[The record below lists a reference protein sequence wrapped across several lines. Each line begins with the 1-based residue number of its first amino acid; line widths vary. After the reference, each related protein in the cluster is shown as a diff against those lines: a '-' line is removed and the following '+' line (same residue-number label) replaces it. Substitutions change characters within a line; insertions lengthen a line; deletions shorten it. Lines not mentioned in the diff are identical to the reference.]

1 MNIYCDTN
9 FVVALRV
16 ERDALHD
23 AAIGAYEVLC
33 RRAADAPPRL
43 LVSDWTRIE
52 ASNVY
57 RQASQRRGGR
67 TPALSRSEAK
77 VLLLDLDRQLATGFF
92 VGWTCEWAEVRSH
105 ALVLTAEHGVRIQ
118 LRSADLLHLAF
129 AKVIMPEALVCL
141 DDRLADAA
149 ETVGFSVVRRRRG

>member
-1 MNIYCDTN
+1 MNVYCDTS

-16 ERDALHD
+16 QRDTLHEM
-23 AAIGAYEVLC
+23 AIGAYEALC
-33 RRAADAPPRL
+33 RRATGSPPRL

-52 ASNVY
+52 TSNVY

-67 TPALSRSEAK
+67 APALSRSEAK
-77 VLLLDLDRQLATGFF
+77 ALLLDLDRQLAIGFL

-105 ALVLTAEHGVRIQ
+105 ALVLTAEHGFRIQ
-118 LRSADLLHLAF
+118 IRSADLLHLAF
-129 AKVIMPEALVCL
+129 AKVIMPEALLCF

-149 ETVGFSVVRRRRG
+149 ETVGFPVIRRRRR

>member
-1 MNIYCDTN
+1 VNVYCDTS

-16 ERDALHD
+16 QRDTLHE
-23 AAIGAYEVLC
+23 AAVGAYETLS
-33 RRAADAPPRL
+33 RRGAGASPRL

-52 ASNVY
+52 TCNVY

-67 TPALSRSEAK
+67 GPAISRSEAK
-77 VLLLDLDRQLATGFF
+77 ALLLDLDRQLATGFF
-92 VGWTCEWAEVRSH
+92 VGWTCEWTEVRSH
-105 ALVLTAEHGVRIQ
+105 ALVLAAEHGFRIQ
-118 LRSADLLHLAF
+118 IRSADLLHLAF
-129 AKVIMPEALVCL
+129 AKVIMPEALLCL

>member
-1 MNIYCDTN
+1 VNIYCDTN

-23 AAIGAYEVLC
+23 AVIGAYEVLC

-77 VLLLDLDRQLATGFF
+77 VVLAPHRAT
-92 VGWTCEWAEVRSH
+92 
-105 ALVLTAEHGVRIQ
+105 
-118 LRSADLLHLAF
+118 
-129 AKVIMPEALVCL
+129 
-141 DDRLADAA
+141 
-149 ETVGFSVVRRRRG
+149 RRRKSSIPTTR